1 MANIAADLSGGSQ
14 LPGVRPSTLPP
25 VTPGTGN
32 QTANKSPDSGGV
44 KGVVP
49 IGGVPD
55 TPYVRKDTGTGKS
68 STSSD
73 SGAVAGSKNLNSQAT
88 DQINALMYGQSGNPN
103 LVIPKDGSV
112 TVDTTKLAPA
122 TIQQFKQPVSPEAQ
136 KAQHARAI
144 DTIAAGRGI
153 NLHTGD
159 VNIDQNAS
167 ILNDKITKFNAQKDT
182 FKVQSAA
189 FDTKWSPYIKNG
201 VFTGTDADYL
211 KYQSDLK
218 ELNGKANDLTLASID
233 INAWSA
239 NVSKAQSKKAE
250 ADLAQF
256 NKNNVKLGDGTY
268 ISKDSYDEIVK
279 ADKAAADTGIALGYD
294 AMLFR
299 LKDDAGVVDPP
310 TAQDIKNAQAQ
321 YFQQHGW
328 DISDKSNPEY
338 TKRLLEATRNFS
350 DANGITTPKILI
362 DDETR
367 ADRIA
372 TVKES
377 VVQLLPFS
385 SLWDKNQ
392 AGTATW
398 QKVAFTTLDVVTL
411 IPVLGLA
418 AKGAGALIKSA
429 SLDAKVASMG
439 GKEAIDLALKNATE
453 GLDKATV
460 ELTAKRA
467 LLEGAQDAVGKAD
480 SAALKK
486 ALSTAVKYGQRD
498 VELADKELTQLTRN
512 VEDLQKLSDAA
523 KDMKAYGAGGVVTP
537 ADLSKGAK
545 TYNAISKMADFG
557 GTKAGKAIDAVG
569 GLVGA
574 GVIGSVTVAN
584 WQELSPAQRVLGL
597 VMAGLSAGL
606 AAPAIKSVRSVAEDV
621 ANPYKIPTKAIQ
633 ARPTGSGSKAI
644 PGTIWA
650 EEGGAA
656 GGTTRLVIDK
666 SIPMEDARRA
676 MADLQR
682 QLHETGG
689 TARVTYGDHEIE
701 IKGTGFQDVVGGN
714 VSFSATPF
722 GEVYQ
727 QGTGAFKNKAGL
739 PEIKTKMEAYLTKL
753 NEKLPEGEKIEIKSR
768 PYTVKNLETGKLE
781 TKTIKTNVE
790 PGTTLVGREGGQYV
804 GQTLYTKFSHQA
816 ANSGVGKGNIEAGL
830 IIHDAGIDKLPE
842 WLAREKIDKM
852 RLDGYKYFNANKD
865 PGKIVEG
872 FKRYRI
878 FQEAENVITGGTQEL
893 RVQNLRSKLADI
905 LHQGKGEYFT
915 RDSQGKIELFQMY
928 IEGGRTT
935 PYTLKELYKLKA
947 NGLKNA
953 LEDLGYGL
961 DQKLKALAGS
971 EKSPVEKDLVT
982 KEEQMADD
990 FKKLD
995 NAQTEGRLTSAEVD
1009 EAKRAI
1015 RDEYRVISTPAYFE
1029 QSLEKVAARTG
1040 ELARTPNLNTR
1051 AVVSKTGLR
1060 QTDINRTQ
1068 AQTSNTGR
1076 VTKVQPGTDR
1086 IEAVRTEGGRKQP
1099 ARTTI
1104 NRVETVR
1111 NEPVRTPETDRI
1123 ERAPT
1128 DINRTP
1134 VDINRT
1140 IPPIGRTN
1148 PPIERTEPP
1157 RETVENPRVEPPRV
1171 EPPKPPTGKPP
1182 YKGKLPETPNDNI
1195 NRPWTDEEI
1204 KHASAIKAGFGYWL
1218 KREDGRVKFFRKLPP
1233 GVKAS
1238 GTGPGSGYRSA
1249 QTVVGTPSNDVI
1261 KIGFLDANLNKPPHI
1276 PGSANH
1282 VKYVHNQNPR
1292 QGTHRPSLNATRE
1305 GQILNIKGVGLKRG
1319 RPPKGRILN

>member
-1 MANIAADLSGGSQ
+1 MITTIGNTTYYSTSDEWKTAGMPGSNDARRIVIGEAPGYGEPETGVHTPSGTIPFSQ
-14 LPGVRPSTLPP
+14 APYGIDNNPSAPGGYT
-25 VTPGTGN
+25 
-32 QTANKSPDSGGV
+32 
-44 KGVVP
+44 
-49 IGGVPD
+49 
-55 TPYVRKDTGTGKS
+55 VRKDASKVAKTISTISAISSPIKSTDTGTLE
-68 STSSD
+68 T
-73 SGAVAGSKNLNSQAT
+73 
-88 DQINALMYGQSGNPN
+88 
-103 LVIPKDGSV
+103 
-112 TVDTTKLAPA
+112 LAA
-122 TIQQFKQPVSPEAQ
+122 S
-136 KAQHARAI
+136 
-144 DTIAAGRGI
+144 RGI

-167 ILNDKITKFNAQKDT
+167 ILNTKITNYEVQKDA

-189 FDTKWSPYIKNG
+189 FDTKWNSYIKDG
-201 VFTGTDADYL
+201 VFSGTDADYL
-211 KYQSDLK
+211 NYQADLK
-218 ELNGKANDLTLASID
+218 DLNGKANDLTLASIS
-233 INAWSA
+233 INQWSA
-239 NVSKAQSKKAE
+239 NVSKAQSQKIE

-256 NKNNVKLGDGTY
+256 NRNNVKLGDGTY
-268 ISKDSYDEIVK
+268 ISKDSYNQIVK
-279 ADKAAADTGIALGYD
+279 ADKAAADTGLSLGYD
-294 AMLFR
+294 SMLFR
-299 LKDDAGVVDPP
+299 LKSDAGVVDPP
-310 TAQDIKNAQAQ
+310 TAQDIKTAQVQ
-321 YFQQHGW
+321 YFTEHGW

-338 TKRLLEATRNFS
+338 TKRLLESTRNFS
-350 DANGITTPKILI
+350 DANGITTPHVLI

-372 TVKES
+372 TIQES

-418 AKGAGALIKSA
+418 AKGASALIKGA
-429 SLDAKVASMG
+429 SLDAKIASMG
-439 GKEAIDLALKNATE
+439 GKKVIDLALKNAAE

-467 LLEGAQDAVGKAD
+467 LLNGAQDAIEKAD
-480 SAALKK
+480 SSALKK
-486 ALSTAVKYGQRD
+486 ALTRAVKYGQRD

-512 VEDLQKLSDAA
+512 VEDLQKLSKAA
-523 KDMKAYGAGGVVTP
+523 KDMKAYGAGGAVTP

-545 TYNAISKMADFG
+545 TYKAVQKIADFS
-557 GTKAGKAIDAVG
+557 GTKAGRAIDAVG

-584 WQELSPAQRVLGL
+584 WKDLTPAERVLGIL
-597 VMAGLSAGL
+597 MTGLSAGV

-633 ARPTGSGSKAI
+633 ARPARGDLKPI

-656 GGTTRLVIDK
+656 GGTTRLIIDK
-666 SIPMEDARRA
+666 SLPMEDARRA

-689 TARVTYGDHEIE
+689 IARVTYGDHEIV

-722 GEVYQ
+722 GEIYK
-727 QGTGAFKNKAGL
+727 QGTGAFENKAGL
-739 PEIKTKMEAYLTKL
+739 PAIKTKMETYLTKL

-816 ANSGVGKGNIEAGL
+816 ATSSVGKGSIEAGL
-830 IIHDAGIDKLPE
+830 IIHDAGIEKLPN
-842 WLAREKIDKM
+842 WLAREKIEKM
-852 RLDGYKYFNANKD
+852 RLDAYKYYNNNNAPD
-865 PGKIVEG
+865 KIVEG
-872 FKRYRI
+872 FKRYKI

-893 RVQNLRSKLADI
+893 RVQNLRSKLADL

-915 RDSQGKIELFQMY
+915 RDSQGRIELFQMY

-961 DQKLKALAGS
+961 DQKLKALS
-971 EKSPVEKDLVT
+971 RSKKTPIEKDLLT
-982 KEEQMADD
+982 KEEQIADD

-995 NAQTEGRLTSAEVD
+995 EAKSEGKLTTVEVD

-1015 RDEYRVISTPAYFE
+1015 RDEYRKINTPNYIE
-1029 QSLEKVAARTG
+1029 KSLERVAGRTG
-1040 ELARTPNLNTR
+1040 ELARTPGLNKG
-1051 AVVSKTGLR
+1051 VVQTGGVR
-1060 QTDINRTQ
+1060 QAAIARTEPE
-1068 AQTSNTGR
+1068 TPDTGR
-1076 VTKVQPGTDR
+1076 V
-1086 IEAVRTEGGRKQP
+1086 AVVKSEQSRTEATRPETNGNRPSRISQ
-1099 ARTTI
+1099 
-1104 NRVETVR
+1104 NRVENIR
-1111 NEPVRTPETDRI
+1111 NEPTRTSEINRI

-1128 DINRTP
+1128 DVNRTP

-1140 IPPIGRTN
+1140 TPTIERTSPPV
-1148 PPIERTEPP
+1148 ERTEPL

-1171 EPPKPPTGKPP
+1171 EPPRPPEPHPP
-1182 YKGKLPETPNDNI
+1182 EPHPPHEEELPDNPKNDK
-1195 NRPWTDEEI
+1195 NRPWSEEDI
-1204 KHASAIKAGFGYWL
+1204 KYAVAIKAGFGYWL
-1218 KREDGRVKFFRKLPP
+1218 KRKDGRIKFFRKLPP
-1233 GVKAS
+1233 GVKS
-1238 GTGPGSGYRSA
+1238 VGTGPGSGYRSA
-1249 QTVVGTPSNDVI
+1249 QTVAGKPSDDVI
-1261 KIGFLDANLNKPPHI
+1261 KIGFLDARLNKPPHI
-1276 PGSANH
+1276 PGSSDH
-1282 VKYVHNQNPR
+1282 VSYVHNQNPR
-1292 QGTHRPSLNATRE
+1292 QGTHRPSLHATRE
-1305 GQILNIKGVGLKRG
+1305 GQILNIRGVGLKRG
-1319 RPPKGRILN
+1319 KAPKGRILT